1 MEITIN
7 LASRPFIDLRPILKI
22 IRRCM
27 AGLAAGIIAL
37 GFAANFVHQWAVRSH
52 REVSSLE
59 VQIKRATAE
68 LQGYQKIMQQPE
80 NLKLSQQAEE
90 LNQLFDAKAFSWTV
104 VMRDLE
110 TALPAGVQVTAI
122 DPTRANDGKVTL
134 HMRVHGPRNKGV
146 ELVRNLEHSKYFRL
160 PRIVG
165 ESADT
170 MAAAGEKLEP
180 VSISN
185 STEFDLLAE
194 YNVDLFDDSGFAK
207 ADAGTN
213 QAASAGFQPE
223 LDQEK
228 NADAH
233 RGILNPPAAFH
244 KRGPK

>member
-1 MEITIN
+1 MEIIIN
-7 LASRPFIDLRPILKI
+7 LASHPYVDLRPILKTL
-22 IRRCM
+22 RRCM
-27 AGLAAGIIAL
+27 AGLATGIVAL
-37 GFAANFVHQWAVRSH
+37 GFVANFVHQWAVRSH
-52 REVSSLE
+52 LEVSSLE
-59 VQIKRATAE
+59 GQIKRTTAE
-68 LQGYQKIMQQPE
+68 LRGYQTIMQQPQ
-80 NLKLSQQAEE
+80 NLKLSQQADE

-122 DPTRANDGKVTL
+122 DPTRANDGTVTL

-146 ELVRNLEHSKYFRL
+146 ELVRNLEYSKYFRL

-180 VSISN
+180 VSVSN

-207 ADAGTN
+207 ADAGSN
-213 QAASAGFQPE
+213 QAASAGLRPE

-228 NADAH
+228 DADAH
-233 RGILNPPAAFH
+233 RGVSNPPAAFH
-244 KRGPK
+244 KSRPK